1 MGSIFVPM
9 QRKLKIGFV
18 SDPLTSFDKQAE
30 TTFFLM
36 QEANLRGHEVWS
48 FELKDLFL
56 QNGPKVSAWAQKILV
71 TKHSQTFQYKI
82 IQQKRI
88 DLSKLN
94 VLFLRK
100 DPPVDLKFIHHLD
113 ILEVL
118 EKTSN
123 ILFINSPSGIK
134 KASEKIYPL
143 LFSGLSPATLVTAS
157 LAEAKKF
164 VSLHPQTILK
174 PLNLSGGRGIVKINK
189 LNLSKLFNQATN
201 GEKEFIPKKTRPLGA
216 ENKIVFFG
224 MKLVPQGDENFIM
237 LQKFIPEAKKGDKRI
252 LLLAGE
258 PLGSFLRVPAKGDFR
273 GNMHSGATWVKSA
286 ITARERR
293 LIKRLKPVLLADGL
307 LFVGLD
313 VIGKYIT
320 EINVTSP
327 MGIREI
333 NQLENSQVEKMTL
346 NWVERNLPH

>member
-1 MGSIFVPM
+1 M

-56 QNGPKVSAWAQKILV
+56 QNGPKVSAWAQKILIA
-71 TKHSQTFQYKI
+71 KHNQTFQYKI

-123 ILFINSPSGIK
+123 ILFVNSPSGIK

-143 LFSGLSPATLVTAS
+143 LFSGLSPATLVTSS
-157 LAEAKKF
+157 LVEAKKF

-201 GEKEFIPKKTRPLGA
+201 GEKE
-216 ENKIVFFG
+216 
-224 MKLVPQGDENFIM
+224 FIM

-286 ITARERR
+286 ITAREQKM
-293 LIKRLKPVLLADGL
+293 IKQLKPALLADDL
-307 LFVGLD
+307 LFVGID

-320 EINVTSP
+320 EINSTSP